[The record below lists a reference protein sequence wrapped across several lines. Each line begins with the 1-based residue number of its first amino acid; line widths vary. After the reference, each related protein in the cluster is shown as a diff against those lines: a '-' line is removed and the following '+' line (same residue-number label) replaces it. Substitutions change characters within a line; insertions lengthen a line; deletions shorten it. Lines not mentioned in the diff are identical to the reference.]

1 MVPESA
7 VITGPICY
15 IENTP
20 DWENE
25 IINEVKKNHRVFL
38 IEGYGVIILAD
49 STLQVSRLRW
59 LIIQAIDQLEIVE
72 ASARAT
78 IDGFDNGVVLE
89 RMSDEDVRVIKH
101 TLGPKFS
108 LKEK

>member
-1 MVPESA
+1 M
-7 VITGPICY
+7 
-15 IENTP
+15 
-20 DWENE
+20 
-25 IINEVKKNHRVFL
+25 
-38 IEGYGVIILAD
+38 
-49 STLQVSRLRW
+49 
-59 LIIQAIDQLEIVE
+59 IIQAIDQLEIVE